1 MLKGDGQ
8 FREQCSI
15 IAIWAY
21 DVHVVPQILRGH
33 ILHMIILFVMYAPIV
48 ENAAAVG
55 RMPMAVSTVGRNFI
69 VARA

>member
-1 MLKGDGQ
+1 MFNYSNGHTMFMLS
-8 FREQCSI
+8 RRYYAEQ
-15 IAIWAY
+15 
-21 DVHVVPQILRGH
+21 